1 MWRKPPGSAHNL
13 QFTRQLHSAYS
24 FCFKALQSRTPCSG
38 IDYSM
43 AKKCLSRKICQ
54 KPTGLHPVRV
64 YQCRIPEEAVS
75 GSPLEIATGDKITCG
90 DITATVLDWHDNRG
104 RPSPHWYVEAS

>member
-1 MWRKPPGSAHNL
+1 MLGADKTVTITHFGYDSGTDTDIETTRTLRGCSWYGKNKVSAG
-13 QFTRQLHSAYS
+13 A
-24 FCFKALQSRTPCSG
+24 
-38 IDYSM
+38 
-43 AKKCLSRKICQ
+43 
-54 KPTGLHPVRV
+54 TGLHPVRG
-64 YQCRIPEEAVS
+64 YPCRIPEEAVS

>member
-1 MWRKPPGSAHNL
+1 MAENNGIAKMPD
-13 QFTRQLHSAYS
+13 Y
-24 FCFKALQSRTPCSG
+24 RT
-38 IDYSM
+38 IV
-43 AKKCLSRKICQ
+43 Q
-54 KPTGLHPVRV
+54 KTGAA
-64 YQCRIPEEAVS
+64 CRIPEEAVS

>member
-1 MWRKPPGSAHNL
+1 MLGADKTVTITHFGYDSDADTDVEITRTLSGCSWYGKNKASAG
-13 QFTRQLHSAYS
+13 A
-24 FCFKALQSRTPCSG
+24 
-38 IDYSM
+38 
-43 AKKCLSRKICQ
+43 
-54 KPTGLHPVRV
+54 TGLHPVRV

-75 GSPLEIATGDKITCG
+75 GLPLVIATGDKITCG

>member
-1 MWRKPPGSAHNL
+1 MVRKEQRSAG
-13 QFTRQLHSAYS
+13 A
-24 FCFKALQSRTPCSG
+24 
-38 IDYSM
+38 
-43 AKKCLSRKICQ
+43 
-54 KPTGLHPVRV
+54 TGLHPVRV
-64 YQCRIPEEAVS
+64 YNAASGGCF